1 LHTSLAVSSW
11 LVILPTAPSHRV
23 NLVQKGARN
32 PSVGELVTLPS
43 NTSFWLRFQQRS
55 NRLCA
60 NLAEDPFLVVFR
72 GPAVPK
78 HIPLISIVLL
88 LGLLSAQAPVA
99 GQALVPYTLQL
110 DSKQLEQQGLNLAQD
125 AVQLLRF
132 QQYEL
137 ALPRAELAT
146 QLAPKAFQTWFILGS
161 LYVQNKEL
169 DKGITALERSKSLEP
184 KEAGIY
190 FTLGSARFQKADYTK
205 AIAELEAGL
214 KIKPNVPEALFDLGN
229 SYYMLKAYPNAIAQ
243 YEKAVAQE
251 KKFWPAINNI
261 GLVKYEQGDVQG
273 AIERWQAASAIDDQA
288 SEPKLAAA
296 VALYAKGDQEKA
308 LALGESAIRLD
319 SRYADLDFLKENLWG
334 ERLLTE
340 TKKFLANPRI
350 QASIAQSQAS
360 PAQLEAVP
368 R

>member
-1 LHTSLAVSSW
+1 MVSYLCQAG
-11 LVILPTAPSHRV
+11 LVPLFPS
-23 NLVQKGARN
+23 GALGRRN
-32 PSVGELVTLPS
+32 SKFSSSVKA
-43 NTSFWLRFQQRS
+43 NFWLRFQPQS
-55 NRLCA
+55 HRLCA

-72 GPAVPK
+72 GCTVPK
-78 HIPLISIVLL
+78 HIPLISILLL
-88 LGLLSAQAPVA
+88 LGLVSAQAPVA

-125 AVQLLRF
+125 AVQLVRF

-137 ALPRAELAT
+137 AMPRAELAT

-161 LYVQNKEL
+161 LYIQNKEL
-169 DKGITALERSKSLEP
+169 DKGIKALEQAKSLDP
-184 KEAGIY
+184 KESGIY
-190 FTLGSARFQKADYTK
+190 FTLGSARFQKAEYPK

-229 SYYMLKAYPNAIAQ
+229 SYYMLKAYPKAIAQ

-273 AIERWQAASAIDDQA
+273 ALERWQSAIAIDDQA
-288 SEPKLAAA
+288 AEPRLAAA
-296 VALYAKGDQEKA
+296 VALYAKGEQDKGI
-308 LALGESAIRLD
+308 ALGEAALRID

-334 ERLLTE
+334 ERLLSE
-340 TKKFLANPRI
+340 TQKFLANPKI
-350 QASIAQSQAS
+350 QASIAQNQAS
-360 PAQLEAVP
+360 PTQMEVTP